1 MNKRIRIKRKPEH
14 YVDNKEFLVKMIE
27 YKKLCNKA
35 KREGKPNPPVTNYI
49 GGCFLKIANHLS
61 FRPNFINNTFRDD
74 MVSDG
79 IENCLQYLANFNPR
93 KSKNPFAYFT
103 QIIYYAF
110 VRRIQKEKKQ
120 INVKYKMIEDANFD
134 DMSLQPGDDR
144 EFKNQFVE
152 FLRKNKPVDDE
163 PNKKAEQEKP
173 RVKRRRR
180 KSAPETALSKLL

>member
-1 MNKRIRIKRKPEH
+1 MNKRIRIQKNPEH
-14 YVDNKEFLVKMIE
+14 YVDNKLFLKKMIE
-27 YKKLCNKA
+27 YKKACNKA
-35 KREGKPNPPVTNYI
+35 KRDGKANPPVTNYI

-61 FRPNFINNTFRDD
+61 FRPNFINYTFRDD

-134 DMSLQPGDDR
+134 DVSLQPGEDR
-144 EFKNQFVE
+144 DFKNQFVE
-152 FLRKNKPVDDE
+152 FLRKNRPSE
-163 PNKKAEQEKP
+163 PDKEKP
-173 RVKRRRR
+173 KIKRRKRR
-180 KSAPETALSKLL
+180 NPKSDSALSKLV

>member
-1 MNKRIRIKRKPEH
+1 
-14 YVDNKEFLVKMIE
+14 
-27 YKKLCNKA
+27 
-35 KREGKPNPPVTNYI
+35 
-49 GGCFLKIANHLS
+49 
-61 FRPNFINNTFRDD
+61 
-74 MVSDG
+74 
-79 IENCLQYLANFNPR
+79 
-93 KSKNPFAYFT
+93 
-103 QIIYYAF
+103 
-110 VRRIQKEKKQ
+110 
-120 INVKYKMIEDANFD
+120 MIEDANFD